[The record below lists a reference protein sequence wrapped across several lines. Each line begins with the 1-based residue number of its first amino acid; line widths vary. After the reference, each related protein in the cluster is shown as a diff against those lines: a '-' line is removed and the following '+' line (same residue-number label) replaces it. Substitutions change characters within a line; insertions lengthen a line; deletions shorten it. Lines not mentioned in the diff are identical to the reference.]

1 MKIIEVIFLE
11 TSSEKVL
18 ARADVHFDEFLLK
31 GFKVLRSEKTN
42 KEYVTAPSYKA
53 GIYWR
58 PLFKT
63 DSLEDWQQIQER
75 ILKEFNEKEIRESLE
90 ENK

>member
-1 MKIIEVIFLE
+1 MKILEVTFLE
-11 TSSEKVL
+11 SKSEKVL
-18 ARADVHFDEFLLK
+18 ARADVHFDGFLLK
-31 GFKVLRSEKTN
+31 GFKVLKDEKTN

-58 PLFKT
+58 PLFRT
-63 DSLEDWQQIQER
+63 DTVEDWQQIQER
-75 ILKEFNEKEIRESLE
+75 VLQKFNEKQIKESIE